1 MKRRAWIK
9 GAVTAMTPPAWVN
22 GCTVHHEPAW
32 SGRWLGDAPARGH
45 ALRDGHAPAAACA
58 GPNRRVSVAIVGGGI
73 AGLSAARAL
82 RQRGIDDF
90 VVLELED
97 VAGGNSRGHTLAGVG
112 CPLGAHYLPT
122 PGEAATEVSDWLHE
136 IGVARQLHG
145 RTVYDERML
154 CHSPQE
160 RLFVPAAAGSNQA
173 EGHWQDGLLPRATSE
188 PARQQYRRFA
198 QAVRAAQALGP
209 LAFVLPTLRARWNP
223 ALTALDQQT
232 FAAWLHAQGLND
244 AHLLWYLDY
253 CCRDDFGAGL
263 AQVSAWAGLHYFASR
278 HGFRAPGDDEAGD
291 ASDEGGILTW
301 PQGNAWLVR
310 QLAQPL
316 GERLRTSRVVTRIS
330 PGRHDVTLDVWQ
342 PAQACLE
349 RWTAQQVIVALP
361 LFVAARVIDAQPAAL
376 GAIAPLMRYAPWLVS
391 NLHLRESL
399 LPRTGPPLAWDNVI
413 AGSPALGYV
422 NAQHQSLTEVPEARP
437 TVLTHYWALGG
448 NSTAELSRNRQ
459 RLLQE
464 PWQTW
469 AQAVVADLATAHPD
483 LPHQLEHIDLMRH
496 GHAMCVPVPGLRS
509 HPALQALAA
518 PQGRL
523 HFAHSD
529 LSAYSVFEEAFTRG
543 WLAANAAGPRDPG

>member
-1 MKRRAWIK
+1 MKRRTVLQGVAAAPWL
-9 GAVTAMTPPAWVN
+9 TSWLS
-22 GCTVHHEPAW
+22 GCTPADRP
-32 SGRWLGDAPARGH
+32 SYTGGWLGDAPARGH
-45 ALRDGHAPAAACA
+45 ALRDGRTPSAACNGA
-58 GPNRRVSVAIVGGGI
+58 NRRVSVAIVGGGI

-97 VAGGNSRGHTLAGVG
+97 AAGGNSRGHTLAGVG

-136 IGVARQLHG
+136 IGVARQVHG

-160 RLFVPAAAGSNQA
+160 RLFVPAAAGSSQP

-188 PARQQYRRFA
+188 STRAQYRRFA
-198 QAVRAAQALGP
+198 QAVREAQALGP
-209 LAFVLPTLRARWNP
+209 RAFALPTLRARWNA

-232 FAAWLHAQGLND
+232 FASWLQAHGLND
-244 AHLLWYLDY
+244 TNLLGYLDY

-278 HGFRAPGDDEAGD
+278 HGFHAPGDDDAGD
-291 ASDEGGILTW
+291 APDDGGILTW
-301 PQGNAWLVR
+301 PQGNAWLV
-310 QLAQPL
+310 QHLAQPL
-316 GERLRTSRVVTRIS
+316 GERLRTGRVVTRIS
-330 PGRHDVTLDVWQ
+330 PGRHDVTLDAWQ
-342 PAQACLE
+342 PAASCVE
-349 RWTAQQVIVALP
+349 RWTAQHVIVALP
-361 LFVAARVIDAQPAAL
+361 LFVAARVIDAPPAAL
-376 GAIAPLMRYAPWLVS
+376 QTIAPLMRYAPWLVS
-391 NLHLRESL
+391 NLQLREPL
-399 LPRTGPPLAWDNVI
+399 LPRNGSPLAWDNVI

-422 NAQHQSLTEVPEARP
+422 NAQHQSLTEVPEAQP

-448 NSTAELSRNRQ
+448 NAPAELIANRQ
-459 RLLQE
+459 RLLQA

-469 AQAVVADLATAHPD
+469 AQAVLADLATAHPD
-483 LPHQLEHIDLMRH
+483 LPHKVQHIDLMRH
-496 GHAMCVPVPGLRS
+496 GHAMCMPTPGLRS
-509 HPALQALAA
+509 HPALQALAE

-523 HFAHSD
+523 HFAHGD

-543 WLAANAAGPRDPG
+543 HLAARHLEIRS